1 MKNGKSPIKE
11 RVEVRLSGVVSA
23 PHTPHLNFDSL
34 SKWILSSFR
43 ETRFQNVL
51 KRATVR
57 SRYCWFWHH
66 SCSGSRLKG
75 KGQGENTRPL
85 PLTPD
90 PLPDFFLKSS
100 MQMSDR
106 AIAIIACN
114 TNDYKQIL
122 IKQNQLAQTVQEL
135 DPESELLLL

>member
-11 RVEVRLSGVVSA
+11 VVEVRLSGVVSV
-23 PHTPHLNFDSL
+23 PHTPHNSDALE
-34 SKWILSSFR
+34 KWIISSFR

-57 SRYCWFWHH
+57 SRLSWFWHH
-66 SCSGSRLKG
+66 L
-75 KGQGENTRPL
+75 NHTHL
-85 PLTPD
+85 
-90 PLPDFFLKSS
+90 
-100 MQMSDR
+100 SDR